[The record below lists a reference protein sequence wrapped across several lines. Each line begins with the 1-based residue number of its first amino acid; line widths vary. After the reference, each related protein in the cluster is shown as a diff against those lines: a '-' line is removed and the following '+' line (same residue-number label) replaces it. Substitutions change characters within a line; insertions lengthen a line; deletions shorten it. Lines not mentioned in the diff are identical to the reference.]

1 MINSSL
7 SEAEKVDKIGV
18 WKATDDVYVRLVS
31 EILEPA
37 KTYEFN
43 FNAKL
48 NSSYGV
54 TLKLND
60 LNENLIFNKT
70 SGYSNFIFTVPSD
83 VDGAKLSI
91 IIYNAAKDWSV
102 IDGVDSTLYE
112 V

>member
-7 SEAEKVDKIGV
+7 SGAEKVDKIGV
-18 WKATDDVYVRLVS
+18 WKAIDDVYVRLVS
-31 EILEPA
+31 EILEPG

-43 FNAKL
+43 FNVKL

-54 TLKLND
+54 VLAIRD
-60 LNENLIFNKT
+60 LNKNVILNKP

-83 VDGAKLSI
+83 VDGAKLYMS
-91 IIYNAAKDWSV
+91 IYNAAKDWSV